1 MQPGLPTAM
10 MLFKTYGYITMY
22 QALAFVK
29 DLKLG
34 HYMKVPPRTML

>member
-22 QALAFVK
+22 QALAFVQ

>member
-1 MQPGLPTAM
+1 M

-22 QALAFVK
+22 QGMYFSQ

-34 HYMKVPPRTML
+34 A